1 MATLAEIRAKLKSA
15 EVNRSTSQTGGDN
28 AIYPHWN
35 IQEGQEAVLRF
46 LPDKDE
52 GNTFFW
58 TERNMIKLPFAGI
71 KGQTDSKPVQ
81 VQVPCMEMYGKT
93 CPVLTEVRPW
103 FKDKSMEDMGR
114 KYWKKKSYIFQ
125 GFVTQ
130 NPLNEESTP
139 ENPVR
144 RFIIGPQI
152 FNIIRA
158 ALLDPEMEELPT
170 DKVKGVDFRI
180 TKTSKGGYADY
191 STSKWSRRE
200 RALDESER
208 SAIEKFGLHNLSD
221 FRPKE
226 PTDAE
231 VKIIKELFEASV
243 EGEAY
248 DLEKYGQYF
257 RPAGVSAKAVST
269 PRAVQP
275 TPTSAPA
282 QSETVASPTTNT
294 VAVSNGNA
302 EVSAT
307 TSVAT
312 NNETSEANGNGDSAK
327 RAEDILKLI
336 RARQTTS

>member
-1 MATLAEIRAKLKSA
+1 MASLAEIRAKLKSQ

-35 IQEGQEAVLRF
+35 IAEGSEAVLRF
-46 LPDKDE
+46 LPDKDTN
-52 GNTFFW
+52 NTFFW

-71 KGQTDSKPVQ
+71 KGQTDSRPVQ

-125 GFVTQ
+125 GFVTT
-130 NPLNEESTP
+130 NPLAEDTTP

-152 FNIIRA
+152 FNIIRS
-158 ALLDPEMEELPT
+158 ALLDPEMEEMPT
-170 DKVKGVDFRI
+170 DYVKGVDFRI
-180 TKTSKGGYADY
+180 NKTTKGGYADY

-200 RALDESER
+200 RALDEAER
-208 SAIEKFGLHNLSD
+208 AAVETHGLHNLGD

-226 PTDAE
+226 PTEAE
-231 VKIIKELFEASV
+231 VKIIKELFEKSV
-243 EGEAY
+243 EGEAF
-248 DLEKYGQYF
+248 DLEQYGQYY
-257 RPAGVSAKAVST
+257 RPAGMAYQAKPQVSVPTASPVTETATAPAVAPAT
-269 PRAVQP
+269 E
-275 TPTSAPA
+275 SAPA
-282 QSETVASPTTNT
+282 AAPVTAAP
-294 VAVSNGNA
+294 A
-302 EVSAT
+302 
-307 TSVAT
+307 
-312 NNETSEANGNGDSAK
+312 GDSAK

-336 RARQTTS
+336 RSRQAK

>member
-1 MATLAEIRAKLKSA
+1 MASLAEIRAKLKSQ

-35 IQEGQEAVLRF
+35 IAEGSEAVLRF
-46 LPDKDE
+46 LPDKDTN
-52 GNTFFW
+52 NTFFW

-71 KGQTDSKPVQ
+71 KGQTDSRPVQ

-125 GFVTQ
+125 GFVTT
-130 NPLNEESTP
+130 NPLAEDSTP

-152 FNIIRA
+152 FNIIRS
-158 ALLDPEMEELPT
+158 ALLDPEMEEMPT
-170 DKVKGVDFRI
+170 DYVKGVDFRI
-180 TKTSKGGYADY
+180 NKTTKGGYADY

-200 RALDESER
+200 RALDEAER
-208 SAIEKFGLHNLSD
+208 AAVETHGLHNLGD

-226 PTDAE
+226 PTEAE
-231 VKIIKELFEASV
+231 VKIIKELFEKSV
-243 EGEAY
+243 EGEAF
-248 DLEKYGQYF
+248 DLEQYGQYY
-257 RPAGVSAKAVST
+257 RPAGMAYQAKPQVSVPTASPVTETATAPAVAPAT
-269 PRAVQP
+269 E
-275 TPTSAPA
+275 SAPA
-282 QSETVASPTTNT
+282 AAPATAAPT
-294 VAVSNGNA
+294 
-302 EVSAT
+302 
-307 TSVAT
+307 
-312 NNETSEANGNGDSAK
+312 GDSAK

-336 RARQTTS
+336 RSRQAK

>member
-1 MATLAEIRAKLKSA
+1 MASLAEIRAKLKSQ
-15 EVNRSTSQTGGDN
+15 EVNRSTSNTGGDN

-35 IQEGQEAVLRF
+35 ISEGSEAVIRF
-46 LPDKDE
+46 LPDKDTN
-52 GNTFFW
+52 NTFFW

-71 KGQTDSKPVQ
+71 KGQTDSRPVQ

-130 NPLNEESTP
+130 NPLSEDATP

-170 DKVKGVDFRI
+170 DFLKGVDFRV

-200 RALDESER
+200 RALDEAER
-208 SAIEKFGLHNLSD
+208 AAIDTHGLHNLGD

-226 PTDAE
+226 PTEAE
-231 VKIIKELFEASV
+231 VKIIKELFEKSV
-243 EGEAY
+243 DGEAY
-248 DLEKYGQYF
+248 DLEQYGQYF
-257 RPAGVSAKAVST
+257 RPAGVAYQGKPQVAV
-269 PRAVQP
+269 P
-275 TPTSAPA
+275 TASAPA
-282 QSETVASPTTNT
+282 ATPVAEAAP
-294 VAVSNGNA
+294 
-302 EVSAT
+302 VSAPVT
-307 TSVAT
+307 ESAPAPQPAAAT
-312 NNETSEANGNGDSAK
+312 APAGDSAK

-336 RARQTTS
+336 RSRQAK

>member
-1 MATLAEIRAKLKSA
+1 MATLAEIRAKLKSQ
-15 EVNRSTSQTGGDN
+15 ESSRSGSSTGGDN

-35 IQEGQEAVLRF
+35 ISEGSEAVVRF
-46 LPDKDE
+46 LPDKDTN
-52 GNTFFW
+52 NTFFW

-71 KGQTDSKPVQ
+71 KGQTDSRPVT

-93 CPVLTEVRPW
+93 CPILTEVRPW

-125 GFVTQ
+125 GFVQT
-130 NPLNEESTP
+130 NPLSEDTTP
-139 ENPVR
+139 ENPIR

-170 DKVKGVDFRI
+170 DYVRGVDFRI
-180 TKTSKGGYADY
+180 TKTTKGGYADY

-200 RALDESER
+200 RPLDESER
-208 SAIEKFGLHNLSD
+208 AAIDKHGLHNLSD

-226 PTDAE
+226 PTEAE
-231 VKIIKELFEASV
+231 VKIIKELFEKSV
-243 EGEAY
+243 DGEAY

-257 RPAGVSAKAVST
+257 RPAGVSASQVS
-269 PRAVQP
+269 VP
-275 TPTSAPA
+275 TADRPAPVERTA
-282 QSETVASPTTNT
+282 DPV
-294 VAVSNGNA
+294 NA
-302 EVSAT
+302 EVKETAPAPQPETTAEQPAPAAT
-307 TSVAT
+307 TT
-312 NNETSEANGNGDSAK
+312 DSAK

-336 RARQTTS
+336 RSRQAK

>member
-1 MATLAEIRAKLKSA
+1 MASLAEIRAKLKSQ
-15 EVNRSTSQTGGDN
+15 EVNRSTSNTGGDN

-35 IQEGQEAVLRF
+35 IAEGSEAVVRF

-52 GNTFFW
+52 TNTFFW

-71 KGQTDSKPVQ
+71 KGQTDSRPVT

-125 GFVTQ
+125 GFVTT
-130 NPLNEESTP
+130 NPLAEDTTP
-139 ENPVR
+139 ENPIR

-152 FNIIRA
+152 FNIIRG
-158 ALLDPEMEELPT
+158 ALMDPEMEEMPT
-170 DKVKGVDFRI
+170 DYLKGVDFRI
-180 TKTSKGGYADY
+180 TKTTKGGYADY

-200 RALDESER
+200 RPLDEAER
-208 SAIEKFGLHNLSD
+208 AAIDTHGLHNLGD

-226 PTDAE
+226 PTEAE
-231 VKIIKELFEASV
+231 VKIIKELFEKSV

-248 DLEKYGQYF
+248 DLEQYGQYF
-257 RPAGVSAKAVST
+257 RPAGVAYQGKPQTPVAEAPATTTAPASEPAPAVSE
-269 PRAVQP
+269 P
-275 TPTSAPA
+275 APA
-282 QSETVASPTTNT
+282 PQPEAAP
-294 VAVSNGNA
+294 
-302 EVSAT
+302 AT
-307 TSVAT
+307 A
-312 NNETSEANGNGDSAK
+312 APAGDSAK

-336 RARQTTS
+336 RSRQAK

>member
-1 MATLAEIRAKLKSA
+1 MASLAEIRAKLKSQ
-15 EVNRSTSQTGGDN
+15 EVNRSTSNTGGDN

-35 IQEGQEAVLRF
+35 IAEGSEAVVRF

-52 GNTFFW
+52 TNTFFW

-71 KGQTDSKPVQ
+71 KGQTDSRPVT

-125 GFVTQ
+125 GFVTT
-130 NPLNEESTP
+130 NPLAEDSTP
-139 ENPVR
+139 ENPIR

-152 FNIIRA
+152 FNIIRG
-158 ALLDPEMEELPT
+158 ALMDPEMEEMPT
-170 DKVKGVDFRI
+170 DYLKGVDFRI
-180 TKTSKGGYADY
+180 TKTTKGGYADY

-200 RALDESER
+200 RPLDEAER
-208 SAIEKFGLHNLSD
+208 AAIDTHGLHNLGD

-226 PTDAE
+226 PTEAE
-231 VKIIKELFEASV
+231 VKIIAELFAKSV

-248 DLEKYGQYF
+248 DLEQYGQYF
-257 RPAGVSAKAVST
+257 RPAGVAYQGKPQVAV
-269 PRAVQP
+269 P
-275 TPTSAPA
+275 TASAPA
-282 QSETVASPTTNT
+282 ATPVAEAAPTAAPVT
-294 VAVSNGNA
+294 
-302 EVSAT
+302 ESAT
-307 TSVAT
+307 APQPEAAPAT
-312 NNETSEANGNGDSAK
+312 AAPAGDSAK

-336 RARQTTS
+336 RSRQAK

>member
-1 MATLAEIRAKLKSA
+1 MATLAEIRAKLKSQ
-15 EVNRSTSQTGGDN
+15 EVNRSTSSTGGDN

-35 IQEGQEAVLRF
+35 INEGSEAVVRF
-46 LPDKDE
+46 LPDRDK

-71 KGQTDSKPVQ
+71 KGQTDSRPVQ

-125 GFVTQ
+125 GFVVT
-130 NPLNEESTP
+130 NPLNEDTTP
-139 ENPVR
+139 ENPIR

-152 FNIIRA
+152 FNIIRS

-170 DKVKGVDFRI
+170 DYVKGVDFRI
-180 TKTSKGGYADY
+180 NKTTKGGYADY

-200 RALDESER
+200 RALDETER
-208 SAIEKFGLHNLSD
+208 AAIDKFGLHNLSD
-221 FRPKE
+221 YRPKE
-226 PTDAE
+226 PSDAE
-231 VKIIKELFEASV
+231 VKIIKELFEKSV

-248 DLEKYGQYF
+248 DLEKYGQYY
-257 RPAGVSAKAVST
+257 RPAGVGRVT
-269 PRAVQP
+269 VP
-275 TPTSAPA
+275 TASRPAPIEKTA
-282 QSETVASPTTNT
+282 NPV
-294 VAVSNGNA
+294 NA
-302 EVSAT
+302 EVK
-307 TSVAT
+307 VA
-312 NNETSEANGNGDSAK
+312 ETKPAPQPSGDSAK

-336 RARQTTS
+336 RSRQAK

>member
-1 MATLAEIRAKLKSA
+1 MATLAEIRAKLKSQ
-15 EVNRSTSQTGGDN
+15 EPNRSGSQTGGDN

-35 IQEGQEAVLRF
+35 IKEGDEAVVRF
-46 LPDKDE
+46 LPDKDTN
-52 GNTFFW
+52 NTFFW

-71 KGQTDSKPVQ
+71 KGQTDSRPVT

-125 GFVTQ
+125 GFVVN
-130 NPLNEESTP
+130 NPLAEDTTP
-139 ENPVR
+139 ENPIR

-170 DKVKGVDFRI
+170 DSVRGVDFRI
-180 TKTSKGGYADY
+180 TKATKGGYADY

-200 RALDESER
+200 RALDEAER
-208 SAIEKFGLHNLSD
+208 SAVEKFGLHNLND

-226 PTDAE
+226 PTEAE
-231 VKIIKELFEASV
+231 VKIIKELFEKSV
-243 EGEAY
+243 DGEAY
-248 DLEKYGQYF
+248 DLDKYGQYF
-257 RPAGVSAKAVST
+257 RPAGVAYQGSQGSTLPKAEEPAKVEHTHDNGTTHSHAGGDKDHTHEEAKPVAET
-269 PRAVQP
+269 
-275 TPTSAPA
+275 TAPA
-282 QSETVASPTTNT
+282 QPST
-294 VAVSNGNA
+294 
-302 EVSAT
+302 
-307 TSVAT
+307 
-312 NNETSEANGNGDSAK
+312 DSAK

-336 RARQTTS
+336 RSRQAK

>member
-1 MATLAEIRAKLKSA
+1 MATLAEIRAKLKEN

-46 LPDKDE
+46 LPDRDE

-125 GFVTQ
+125 GFVVN
-130 NPLNEESTP
+130 NPLNEETTP
-139 ENPVR
+139 ENPIR

-170 DKVKGVDFRI
+170 DYVRGVDFRI

-200 RALDESER
+200 RALDEAER
-208 SAIEKFGLHNLSD
+208 AAIDTHGLHNLSD

-226 PTDAE
+226 PSDAE
-231 VKIIKELFEASV
+231 VKIIKELFEKSV
-243 EGEAY
+243 DGEAY

-257 RPAGVSAKAVST
+257 RPAGTSAPVRPTT
-269 PRAVQP
+269 PVASEPAPVTP
-275 TPTSAPA
+275 TPTAETSAPQTQTTET
-282 QSETVASPTTNT
+282 QSEPVAQTTAPET
-294 VAVSNGNA
+294 NG
-302 EVSAT
+302 S
-307 TSVAT
+307 
-312 NNETSEANGNGDSAK
+312 DSAK

-336 RARQTTS
+336 RARQQN

>member
-1 MATLAEIRAKLKSA
+1 MATLAEIRARLKEQETS
-15 EVNRSTSQTGGDN
+15 RSSTSTSGGDN

-35 IQEGQEAVLRF
+35 IQEGQEAVVRF
-46 LPDKDE
+46 LPDKDPN
-52 GNTFFW
+52 NTFFW
-58 TERNMIKLPFAGI
+58 TERAMIKLPFAGV
-71 KGQTDSKPVQ
+71 KGQADSRPVQ

-93 CPVLTEVRPW
+93 CPILTEVRPW

-125 GFVTQ
+125 GFVLQ
-130 NPLNEESTP
+130 NPLADDKSP
-139 ENPVR
+139 ENPIR

-152 FNIIRA
+152 FNIIRS

-170 DKVKGVDFRI
+170 DSVRGVDFRI

-200 RALDESER
+200 RALDEAER
-208 SAIEKFGLHNLSD
+208 AAIDKYGLHNLND

-231 VKIIKELFEASV
+231 VKIIKELFEKSV
-243 EGEAY
+243 EGDAY

-257 RPAGVSAKAVST
+257 RPAGLAST
-269 PRAVQP
+269 
-275 TPTSAPA
+275 TNTNTNNGNSNST
-282 QSETVASPTTNT
+282 SETVSTVEKVEAIKPALETNT
-294 VAVSNGNA
+294 GPITV
-302 EVSAT
+302 AT
-307 TSVAT
+307 TAQP
-312 NNETSEANGNGDSAK
+312 AGDSSK

-336 RARQTTS
+336 RSRQTSK

>member
-1 MATLAEIRAKLKSA
+1 MASLAEIRAKLKSQ
-15 EVNRSTSQTGGDN
+15 EVNRSTSNTGGDN

-35 IQEGQEAVLRF
+35 IAEGSEAVIRF
-46 LPDKDE
+46 LPDRDE
-52 GNTFFW
+52 TNTFFW

-71 KGQTDSKPVQ
+71 KGQTDSRPVT

-125 GFVTQ
+125 GFVTT
-130 NPLNEESTP
+130 NPLAEDTTP

-152 FNIIRA
+152 FNIIRG
-158 ALLDPEMEELPT
+158 ALMDPEMEEMPT
-170 DKVKGVDFRI
+170 DYMKGVDFRV
-180 TKTSKGGYADY
+180 TKTTKGGYADY

-208 SAIEKFGLHNLSD
+208 AAIDKHGLHNLGD

-226 PTDAE
+226 PTEAE
-231 VKIIKELFEASV
+231 VKIIKELFEKSV

-248 DLEKYGQYF
+248 DLEQYGQYF
-257 RPAGVSAKAVST
+257 RPAGVAYQGKPQVAV
-269 PRAVQP
+269 P
-275 TPTSAPA
+275 TASAPA
-282 QSETVASPTTNT
+282 ATPVAEAAP
-294 VAVSNGNA
+294 
-302 EVSAT
+302 VSAPVT
-307 TSVAT
+307 ESAPAPQPAAAT
-312 NNETSEANGNGDSAK
+312 APAGDSAK

-336 RARQTTS
+336 RSRQAK

>member
-1 MATLAEIRAKLKSA
+1 MASLAEIRAKLKA
-15 EVNRSTSQTGGDN
+15 QEVNRSTSSTGGDN

-35 IQEGQEAVLRF
+35 ISEGSEAVVRF

-52 GNTFFW
+52 TNTFFW

-71 KGQTDSKPVQ
+71 KGQTDSRPVT

-125 GFVTQ
+125 GFVTT
-130 NPLNEESTP
+130 NPLAEDTTP
-139 ENPVR
+139 ENPIR

-152 FNIIRA
+152 FNIIRS
-158 ALLDPEMEELPT
+158 ALMDPEMEEMPT
-170 DKVKGVDFRI
+170 DYLKGVDFRI
-180 TKTSKGGYADY
+180 TKTTKGGYADY

-200 RALDESER
+200 RPLDEAER
-208 SAIEKFGLHNLSD
+208 AAIDTHGLHNLGD

-226 PTDAE
+226 PTEAE
-231 VKIIKELFEASV
+231 VKIIKELFEKSV

-248 DLEKYGQYF
+248 DLEQYGQYF
-257 RPAGVSAKAVST
+257 RPAGVAYQKPQT
-269 PRAVQP
+269 PVAE
-275 TPTSAPA
+275 APA
-282 QSETVASPTTNT
+282 TVEHTHDDGTKHSHQDGDKPHTHE
-294 VAVSNGNA
+294 A
-302 EVSAT
+302 EKPQAAPAT
-307 TSVAT
+307 A
-312 NNETSEANGNGDSAK
+312 APAGDSAK

-336 RARQTTS
+336 RSRQAK

>member
-1 MATLAEIRAKLKSA
+1 MATLAEIRARLKSQ
-15 EVNRSTSQTGGDN
+15 EVNRSTSSTGGDN

-35 IQEGQEAVLRF
+35 IQENQEAVVRF
-46 LPDKDE
+46 LPDKDPT
-52 GNTFFW
+52 NTFFW
-58 TERNMIKLPFAGI
+58 TERAMIKLPFAGV
-71 KGQTDSKPVQ
+71 KGQADSRPVQ
-81 VQVPCMEMYGKT
+81 VQVPCMEMYGET

-125 GFVTQ
+125 GFVLT
-130 NPLNEESTP
+130 NPLSDDKTS
-139 ENPVR
+139 ENPIR

-152 FNIIRA
+152 FNIIRS

-170 DKVKGVDFRI
+170 DAVRGVDFRI

-200 RALDESER
+200 RALDEAER
-208 SAIEKFGLHNLSD
+208 AAIDKFGLFNLND
-221 FRPKE
+221 FRPKK

-231 VKIIKELFEASV
+231 LKIIKELFEKSV

-257 RPAGVSAKAVST
+257 RPAGVSIPANGSTSASTSASTSVST
-269 PRAVQP
+269 PVNGEAVV
-275 TPTSAPA
+275 TKVEAVIAAPA
-282 QSETVASPTTNT
+282 AAPQPST
-294 VAVSNGNA
+294 
-302 EVSAT
+302 
-307 TSVAT
+307 
-312 NNETSEANGNGDSAK
+312 DSAK

-336 RARQTTS
+336 RSRQSK